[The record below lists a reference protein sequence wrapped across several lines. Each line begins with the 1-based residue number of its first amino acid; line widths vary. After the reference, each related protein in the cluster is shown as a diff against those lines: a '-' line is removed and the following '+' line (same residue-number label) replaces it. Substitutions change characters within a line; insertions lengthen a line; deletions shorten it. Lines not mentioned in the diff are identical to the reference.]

1 MKQQNELMNFLG
13 ARYSKDGKRVN
24 VTLVSGKDNSR
35 IYRNVSIALEDES
48 KKIQVR
54 VKNIKGKDHAII
66 YVPFFEEKKTEERDE
81 DDAYNIPDD
90 MPNQKEYKLSKA
102 LK

>member
-24 VTLVSGKDNSR
+24 VTLVSGKDDSR
-35 IYRNVSIALEDES
+35 VYRNVSIALDDDS
-48 KKIQVR
+48 KKVQVR
-54 VKNIKGKDHAII
+54 VKNIKGKEHAII
-66 YVPFFEEKKTEERDE
+66 YVPFFEERKNGENDE

-90 MPNQKEYKLSKA
+90 MPKGKRK
-102 LK
+102 

>member
-66 YVPFFEEKKTEERDE
+66 YVPFFEEKRLKNATKTMHIT
-81 DDAYNIPDD
+81 YQMICL
-90 MPNQKEYKLSKA
+90 NQKENKLSKA